1 VLVSGLKL
9 LMSNLDEAA
18 LERTGGVPTEPLPDP
33 TLSRGVGMIGTGVE
47 PLVSL
52 IVMLPPLAR
61 VNAWPVS
68 SRCRR
73 NASWSTVPPAGFGVD
88 LVNFTTVDG
97 GFGCFKVI
105 LGFLGM
111 TPNPSSSAL
120 NHSYRTV
127 SLCMTIGYD

>member
-1 VLVSGLKL
+1 MLGSGLRL
-9 LMSNLDEAA
+9 LSSLDEAA
-18 LERTGGVPTEPLPDP
+18 LETTGGVPAEPLADP
-33 TLSRGVGMIGTGVE
+33 TRSIGAGRIGTGVE

-52 IVMLPPLAR
+52 RVMLLPLER
-61 VNAWPVS
+61 CSAWPVS

-88 LVNFTTVDG
+88 LVNLTTVDG

-111 TPNPSSSAL
+111 TLNPSSSPL
-120 NHSYRTV
+120 NHS
-127 SLCMTIGYD
+127 